1 MTDLT
6 YTRLTHAI
14 ASLEKNIA
22 RDSDEIQVRA
32 QFMDVIAQDTA
43 RVAEMIGAMN
53 VDSETVGET
62 KELARILHGLSE
74 ATLAYAA
81 SADTTA
87 KSAHAVGEQARTTH
101 AGIDEAVSRA
111 TVDVSEVHRD
121 WFRQE

>member
-43 RVAEMIGAMN
+43 RVAEMIGAMK
-53 VDSETVGET
+53 VDDATISET
-62 KELARILHGLSE
+62 KELSKILRGLSE
-74 ATLAYAA
+74 ATLAYAS
-81 SADTTA
+81 SADTTT
-87 KSAHAVGEQARTTH
+87 KSAHAASEQARTTH

-111 TVDVSEVHRD
+111 PVNVSEVDRE